1 MSTDAP
7 VFPRGVLDRT
17 RLSSE
22 PSAIDISALYQTSA
36 STPTVAPL
44 AQLPVLSLNNSS
56 PLPVSYR
63 YNLIS
68 PLPTHLL
75 TALPSPAASPPI
87 SDATGSHSPL
97 SALEVRQVVGASL
110 PPKRARP
117 PAAANTIRSSPHRP
131 HVPADRRLLL
141 WTTPHSFQTHNS
153 AIDAGVS
160 ARMQQQIFEK
170 LLEAHTPET
179 RESYGAGLLR
189 FTQFCDRHEI
199 PEHLRMPTHR
209 YLLSAFVADA
219 SGTCSGKAI
228 RNWLN
233 GLQLWHVYN
242 DAPWHGDEGWVPHLK
257 RSADRAG
264 AQFKR
269 PPRPPITL
277 AHLRALHSALD
288 INTSRGAAL
297 WAAALAAF
305 WGCCRLGEL
314 LVPSAA
320 KFTLQ
325 RHTTRDARIDERLVN
340 GRRVVSIPLV
350 WTKTTQL
357 AGGECLL
364 TETPEPDIDLCPVHF
379 LEFTSTAFSAA
390 LLERVFGHSYR
401 IGGSVELLKAGVPPE
416 IVMKL
421 GGWSSLYFL
430 IYWRRLEEILPA
442 AITRAWDVRLREFAR
457 SHGHRLNAN
466 LSID

>member
-1 MSTDAP
+1 
-7 VFPRGVLDRT
+7 
-17 RLSSE
+17 
-22 PSAIDISALYQTSA
+22 
-36 STPTVAPL
+36 
-44 AQLPVLSLNNSS
+44 
-56 PLPVSYR
+56 
-63 YNLIS
+63 
-68 PLPTHLL
+68 
-75 TALPSPAASPPI
+75 
-87 SDATGSHSPL
+87 
-97 SALEVRQVVGASL
+97 
-110 PPKRARP
+110 
-117 PAAANTIRSSPHRP
+117 
-131 HVPADRRLLL
+131 
-141 WTTPHSFQTHNS
+141 
-153 AIDAGVS
+153 
-160 ARMQQQIFEK
+160 MQQQIFEK
-170 LLEAHTPET
+170 LLDAHTPET
-179 RESYGAGLLR
+179 RELYGAGLLR
-189 FTQFCDRHEI
+189 FTQFCDSHEI
-199 PEHLRMPTHR
+199 PEHLRMPAHR

-257 RSADRAG
+257 RSADRTG
-264 AQFKR
+264 TQFKR

-277 AHLRALHSALD
+277 AHLRALRSALD

-305 WGCCRLGEL
+305 WGCRRLGEL

-320 KFTLQ
+320 KFTPQ
-325 RHTTRDARIDERLVN
+325 RHTTRDVRIGERLVN

-350 WTKTTQL
+350 WTKTTN
-357 AGGECLL
+357 
-364 TETPEPDIDLCPVHF
+364 F
-379 LEFTSTAFSAA
+379 LKFTSTTFSAA

-401 IGGSVELLKAGVPPE
+401 IGGSVELLKAGVLPE

-421 GGWSSLYFL
+421 GGWSSLCFL

-442 AITRAWDVRLREFAR
+442 AITRAWDGRLREFAQ